1 MKLDPLELLLNEN
14 FEFNKK
20 FLLISGNETTLIEK
34 IQSEITRKF
43 KRSGGTIENIESIDG
58 FIGEL
63 GLFENKKLFLGRNC
77 KGLEKENL
85 ERIRGFEG
93 SFIFIQENSKKI
105 KSVKKFFLED
115 RESYSVDCYELDRG
129 SKIKILNTF
138 LNRNKIKM
146 DEELYWIVLERLDS
160 KYIFLESSL
169 NKILELG
176 SKSVNAENIKKILTI
191 DNSGKEKV
199 FFQLLK
205 KNKDIVEFYREKI
218 ITTSDVNEFYYYCKF
233 FCQLIIESK
242 NRDDYGKK
250 IPAYLFREKNY
261 LFDIYKRYNL
271 KKKKMLLRLLSSTE
285 KALRNHSGLSL
296 VYGLRFLLNIK
307 KITIS

>member
-14 FEFNKK
+14 FELNKK
-20 FLLISGNETTLIEK
+20 FLLISGNEITLIEK

-43 KRSGGTIENIESIDG
+43 KEGGGTIENIESIDD
-58 FIGEL
+58 FTEEL
-63 GLFENKKLFLGRNC
+63 GLFENKKLFLGRGC
-77 KGLEKENL
+77 KGLEKEGL
-85 ERIRGFEG
+85 EKLKKIEG

-105 KSVKKFFLED
+105 KGIKKKFLED
-115 RESYSVDCYELDRG
+115 RESYLVDCYELDRG

-138 LNRNKIKM
+138 LNKNKIKM
-146 DEELYWIVLERLDS
+146 DEELYWFVVEKLDS

-176 SKSVNAENIKKILTI
+176 SKSINAENIKKILTI
-191 DNSGKEKV
+191 DNSGKEKI

-218 ITTSDVNEFYYYCKF
+218 TTTSDVNEFYYYCKF

-242 NRDDYGKK
+242 NRDEFGKK
-250 IPAYLFREKNY
+250 IPVYLFREKNY
-261 LFDIYKRYNL
+261 LFDVYQRYNL
-271 KKKKMLLRLLSSTE
+271 KKKKLLLRLLSSSE
-285 KALRNHSGLSL
+285 KAIRNQSDLSL

-307 KITIS
+307 KITTS

>member
-14 FEFNKK
+14 FELNKK
-20 FLLISGNETTLIEK
+20 FLLISGNEITLIEK

-43 KRSGGTIENIESIDG
+43 KEGGGTIENIESIDD
-58 FIGEL
+58 FTEEL
-63 GLFENKKLFLGRNC
+63 GLFENKKLFLGRDC
-77 KGLEKENL
+77 KGLEKEGL
-85 ERIRGFEG
+85 EKLKKIEG

-105 KSVKKFFLED
+105 KGIKKKFLED
-115 RESYSVDCYELDRG
+115 RESYLVDCYELDRG

-138 LNRNKIKM
+138 LNKNKIKM
-146 DEELYWIVLERLDS
+146 DEELYWFVVEKLDS

-176 SKSVNAENIKKILTI
+176 SKSINAENIKKILTI
-191 DNSGKEKV
+191 DNSGKEKI

-218 ITTSDVNEFYYYCKF
+218 TTTSDVNEFYYYCKF

-242 NRDDYGKK
+242 NRDEFGKK
-250 IPAYLFREKNY
+250 IPVYLFREKNY
-261 LFDIYKRYNL
+261 LFDVYQRYNL
-271 KKKKMLLRLLSSTE
+271 KKKKLLLRLLSSSE
-285 KALRNHSGLSL
+285 KAIRNQSDLSL

-307 KITIS
+307 KITTS